1 MSLVL
6 SLLLA
11 ADGGVQYVYHC
22 RSVADQSRFALVFE
36 RRGDSLRNIT
46 VGHDALPRLGED
58 VRTRW
63 RGTMVGRDAL
73 FRLSESQRHTSLSGQ
88 MRLSPIAG
96 RNHSYRL
103 AWSSRLAGGHV
114 QMETEEQAA
123 ECTVPEF
130 ARGRE

>member
-1 MSLVL
+1 MILL
-6 SLLLA
+6 AFLLA

-22 RSVADQSRFALVFE
+22 RNVADQSRFALVFE
-36 RRGDSLRNIT
+36 RRGESLRDVT
-46 VGHDALPRLGED
+46 VGHDALPRLGGD

-63 RGTMVGRDAL
+63 RGTMVGEEAL
-73 FRLSESQRHTSLSGQ
+73 FRLSENRRHTSLSGE

-96 RNHSYRL
+96 RDHNYRL
-103 AWSSRLAGGHV
+103 VWSSRLAGGHV